1 MIPFNKPYL
10 TGQEYELI
18 EKAFSKGKFSGNG
31 YFTDKCHRFF
41 KDHFGLS
48 NCFLTNSATSALE
61 MASLLCNITK
71 EDEVIIPSYTFVSTA
86 TPFALRGARIV
97 FCDSEPTSPNIDVL
111 QLEQL
116 ITPKTKAIVI
126 VHYAGLACDM
136 DAIMEI
142 ANRHEIF
149 VIEDAAHS
157 IASLYKD
164 KFLGTYG
171 HFAAFSFHET
181 KNISSGQGGM
191 LVINDQSMIN
201 RAEKIWIK
209 GTNQLDMQRGII
221 DKYEWVDLGS
231 NFYPSEITAAL
242 LFAQLQKI
250 EFIQKKRKTIWNT
263 YYEQLHHLEIKEK
276 ISLPIIKDYQSNNYH
291 IFYILCTS
299 ISERNN
305 LIDFLKQNNVLAV
318 FHYSALHSSP
328 YIQEKSTNKFELPN
342 ADRYSET
349 LLRLPLF
356 VELELNL
363 VTKITSLISSFYESI

>member
-18 EKAFSKGKFSGNG
+18 EKAFIKGKFSGNG

-41 KDHFGLS
+41 KNHFGFS

-61 MASLLCNITK
+61 MASLLCNITDG
-71 EDEVIIPSYTFVSTA
+71 DEVIIPSYTFVSTA
-86 TPFALRGARIV
+86 TPFALRGARII
-97 FCDSEPTSPNIDVL
+97 FCDSEAKSPNIDVQ

-116 ITPKTKAIVI
+116 ITQKTKAIVV

-136 DAIMEI
+136 DTIMEI
-142 ANRHEIF
+142 ANRHNIF

-157 IASLYKD
+157 ITSSYKD
-164 KFLGTYG
+164 SFLGTFG

-191 LVINDQSMIN
+191 LVINDQSMVE

-209 GTNQLDMQRGII
+209 GTNQLEMLRGNVP
-221 DKYEWVDLGS
+221 KYEWVDLGS

-250 EFIQKKRKTIWNT
+250 EFIQSKRKLIWET
-263 YYEQLHHLEIKEK
+263 YYKQLQNLETKEK
-276 ISLPIIKDYQSNNYH
+276 IKLPTIRDYQSNNYH
-291 IFYILCTS
+291 IFYILCAS
-299 ISERNN
+299 ISERND

-318 FHYSALHSSP
+318 FHYSPLHSSP
-328 YIQEKSTNKFELPN
+328 YIQNKSTNKLVLPN
-342 ADRYSET
+342 AENYSKT

-356 VELELNL
+356 VDLELNL
-363 VTKITSLISSFYESI
+363 VSKITSLISSFYKS